1 MSSARFYQSLYN
13 WQVPCNAVA
22 SDDDEDHGRVDV
34 VEAGYLVLDVGHVAG
49 EGEIGDGP
57 CQQDDDNLAQEEE
70 EVHHAVQHDHPHQ
83 VPHQQVEGGLG
94 R

>member
-13 WQVPCNAVA
+13 WQVPCDAVA

-57 CQQDDDNLAQEEE
+57 RQQDDDNLAQEEE